1 MAQLSIYIKLYL
13 CVCVCLSQSVS
24 PKQKTFNGACTLK
37 HVFWS
42 LRVDAHPLKHAHWNI
57 CTSQTQCCKGF
68 FASHSNSGQSVE
80 LKVSLPSIAGGSQK
94 YGIKKSCSMQSPPT
108 NNFVEEK
115 KLIHKVNNIM
125 LGTIECPSNPTPCS
139 STSSC
144 STTTP
149 ILPGHPRPLAPFLRN
164 SLHWDPIELWIP
176 ILQLSNLQLTIRKRP
191 HGQVHNSFLQ
201 DTICT

>member
-1 MAQLSIYIKLYL
+1 MYFPNTMLQRIFCIPFKFRSKCRA
-13 CVCVCLSQSVS
+13 
-24 PKQKTFNGACTLK
+24 
-37 HVFWS
+37 
-42 LRVDAHPLKHAHWNI
+42 
-57 CTSQTQCCKGF
+57 KGF
-68 FASHSNSGQSVE
+68 TSFNSWW
-80 LKVSLPSIAGGSQK
+80 KPKIWH
-94 YGIKKSCSMQSPPT
+94 KKILLNAKPPDKQ
-108 NNFVEEK
+108 FCRKK

-125 LGTIECPSNPTPCS
+125 LGTIECPSSPTPCS
-139 STSSC
+139 STTSC